1 MFGGYLTVTQFL
13 NGAALVPGAG
23 LMFSGMRAIRRREVD
38 AEGHPEGSS
47 AFRLGWL
54 GFFLGLLLIV
64 GVVFDLD
71 ILRMLF
77 RLFLEASN
85 GDAQPGGRGADRL

>member
-1 MFGGYLTVTQFL
+1 M
-13 NGAALVPGAG
+13 
-23 LMFSGMRAIRRREVD
+23 MFSGIRVIRRREVD

-47 AFRLGWL
+47 AVRLGWL
-54 GFFLGLLLIV
+54 WFILGLLLIV

-71 ILRMLF
+71 LLRMLF

-85 GDAQPGGRGADRL
+85 